1 MNVHSPILQASAATR
16 LEIVCDGARL
26 KEIGPAWTA
35 LWQELDGLAFQSHSW
50 IDAWWSALPDTAG
63 VSLRIGL
70 VWHGERLVAVLPFA
84 ISRRRGL
91 RLLEWAAVSYTDYGD
106 ILRAPDCPTGAI
118 QDAWQAIARLGG
130 YDLALLNRLLP
141 DAEARLLGMA
151 MGQTRPALRPNHRQ
165 EVSFRVAGEFT
176 TGAAWL
182 ESQSKKTRQN
192 YRRGR
197 KALEESGPVA
207 FRLMDAT
214 EDVGPVLERL
224 GELKRKWL
232 EAHARESALFQEK
245 DATLPALVEALRS
258 AGVLRIFVLECAGA
272 VIAISVNF
280 VERGTMMAFLTTY
293 DRQFE
298 RASPGMLLMV
308 DYVCWSI
315 DHGLKLVDFLCGAEP
330 FKLRFANQSVVLNTL
345 AAARTPLGHLALLAD
360 RSRETL
366 RKLRMDWQQRRDAAK
381 GATAEPAAEQ

>member
-1 MNVHSPILQASAATR
+1 MNVHSPIVEAATATHI
-16 LEIVCDGARL
+16 EIVQTGERL
-26 KEIGPAWTA
+26 RQVEPAWTA
-35 LWQELDGLAFQSHSW
+35 LWHELDGLAFQNHAW
-50 IDAWWSALPDTAG
+50 IDAWWSALPDKAS

-70 VWHGERLVAVLPFA
+70 VWRGDRLVAVLPFA

-91 RLLEWAAVSYTDYGD
+91 RWLEWAALGFTDYGD
-106 ILRAPDCPTGAI
+106 ILRARDCPAPAI
-118 QDAWQAIARLGG
+118 LDAWRQVARLGG
-130 YDLALLNRLLP
+130 YDLAMLNRLLP
-141 DAEARLLGMA
+141 HAEARILGTSIGTA
-151 MGQTRPALRPNHRQ
+151 RPALQPNHRQ
-165 EVSFRVAGEFT
+165 EVSFRVTGEFT

-197 KALEESGPVA
+197 KALEETGPVT
-207 FRLMDAT
+207 FRLLNPQ
-214 EDVGPVLERL
+214 EDVRPVLDRL

-232 EAHARESALFQEK
+232 EANALESALFDEK
-245 DATLPALVEALRS
+245 DATLPALIDALRA

-293 DRQFE
+293 DREFE
-298 RASPGMLLMV
+298 RGSPGMLLMV

-360 RSRETL
+360 TSRETL
-366 RKLRMDWQQRRDAAK
+366 RKLRADWQRRREKAKADA
-381 GATAEPAAEQ
+381 TEPASE